1 MNNEDVLNKFE
12 QTLFAEGIPEE
23 ERFVRARDLN
33 ECIEKGQA
41 MANELRAKK
50 KAKKQSKAIF
60 TTWDTLEWGFFMLAV
75 GWILGIVTLHD
86 YQLSHP

>member
-1 MNNEDVLNKFE
+1 MNNEDILNKFE
-12 QTLFAEGIPEE
+12 QTLFEEGVPEAERM
-23 ERFVRARDLN
+23 ERAQILN
-33 ECIEKGQA
+33 QCIENGRA
-41 MANELRAKK
+41 MADKLKAIKKNKK
-50 KAKKQSKAIF
+50 KSIAIF